1 MRNRFTKT
9 AQHVIFC
16 AQQEA
21 GRLNTN
27 RVDTKHILFGIISA
41 GENSMATAVLLS
53 LGLSL
58 DAIHSELQ
66 SRNNAGKSMPNG
78 DMRLKRDAMHAID
91 AAFDEGRRLKHSY
104 ISSAH
109 LLLGLICAMDGDG
122 GKILRNL
129 GVDLESARSA
139 YIQQIQ
145 ETGEIE
151 KVETQE
157 PRRLHWMDYGLGVLV
172 FLVGVLNVYLAI
184 KIKDVY
190 LFFSINAAVDFLVAA
205 RIITKSSHPE

>member
-1 MRNRFTKT
+1 
-9 AQHVIFC
+9 
-16 AQQEA
+16 
-21 GRLNTN
+21 
-27 RVDTKHILFGIISA
+27 
-41 GENSMATAVLLS
+41 
-53 LGLSL
+53 
-58 DAIHSELQ
+58 
-66 SRNNAGKSMPNG
+66 
-78 DMRLKRDAMHAID
+78 
-91 AAFDEGRRLKHSY
+91 
-104 ISSAH
+104 
-109 LLLGLICAMDGDG
+109 MDGDG